1 MAGRLDQELV
11 ARGLASSRARAQ
23 AMVAEGIVRVNGA
36 LATKPAQTVTDQTLT
51 LAGEPNPW
59 VSRAAL
65 KLVHALDQFALTP
78 GGIAADIGAST
89 GGFTQVLLARGA
101 TRVIAVDVGHGQLHS
116 DLTTDPRIDNRPG
129 TNARHLTSDD
139 LPPLDWVVSDVSFIS
154 ATKALGPA
162 LAACRPAAHLVC
174 LVKPQF
180 ELTPTQIGKG
190 GIVRDPA
197 AHAQAIQSV
206 KSWLTDQGWRTT
218 GETQSP
224 ITGADGNVEFLLAA
238 TKV

>member
-1 MAGRLDQELV
+1 MARRLDQELV
-11 ARGLASSRARAQ
+11 AQGLASSRARAQ

-36 LATKPAQTVTDQTLT
+36 PATKPAQPVTDQTLT
-51 LAGEPNPW
+51 LAGQPNPW

-78 GGIAADIGAST
+78 SGVAADIGAST

-101 TRVIAVDVGHGQLHS
+101 MRVIAIDVGHGQLHP
-116 DLTTDPRIDNRPG
+116 DLAADPRIDNRPG
-129 TNARHLTSDD
+129 TNARHLTPDD

-162 LAACRPAAHLVC
+162 LAACRPAALVIC

-180 ELTPTQIGKG
+180 ELTPAQIGKG
-190 GIVRDPA
+190 GIVKDPA
-197 AHAQAIQSV
+197 ARAQAIDGV
-206 KSWLTDQGWRTT
+206 KTWLTDQGWRTT
-218 GETQSP
+218 RETQSP
-224 ITGADGNVEFLLAA
+224 ISGADGNVEFLLTA